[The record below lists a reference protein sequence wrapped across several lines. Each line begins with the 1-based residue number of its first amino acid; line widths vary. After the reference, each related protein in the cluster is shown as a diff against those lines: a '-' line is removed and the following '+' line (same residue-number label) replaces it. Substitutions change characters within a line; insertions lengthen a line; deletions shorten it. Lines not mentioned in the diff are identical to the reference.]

1 MKLNPTKLLISLII
15 DFKRIDDSKDFTNFQ
30 ILEINHDKIFY
41 NAINTLKLKKKQS
54 IMAFYKEIKM
64 IKNDAINL
72 IKLLNYH
79 FLNTLTW

>member
-1 MKLNPTKLLISLII
+1 
-15 DFKRIDDSKDFTNFQ
+15 
-30 ILEINHDKIFY
+30 
-41 NAINTLKLKKKQS
+41 
-54 IMAFYKEIKM
+54 MAFYKEIKM